1 MQAGSSRHGLP
12 TVPALSQK
20 AACLLLAP
28 LAEPQLG
35 ESDGGSHPNVA
46 EPSPRGGA
54 SQAQCPLGL
63 LPATD
68 LAKKVAGSDVTQAQ
82 HGWRI
87 IVLPGRARSLKHAPP
102 LFVPSQCAASLARAY
117 AA

>member
-63 LPATD
+63 LPA
-68 LAKKVAGSDVTQAQ
+68 LALSKKVAVSDVTVAER
-82 HGWRI
+82 GWGC
-87 IVLPGRARSLKHAPP
+87 IVRPGRGGSLKHWHP
-102 LFVPSQCAASLARAY
+102 LCGWSRVSGS
-117 AA
+117 